1 LELELVWLEAYLR
14 RRGKDSQPMAPEEA
28 ARLARRIRKAL
39 RRFFLLIDLEVPVD

>member
-1 LELELVWLEAYLR
+1 VKNALELELIWLEAYLR

-39 RRFFLLIDLEVPVD
+39 MEVPVD